1 MRTHHTRAIGT
12 CSLAIAIALVAACAD
27 GSKKVTT
34 LPTGTAPSRANETR
48 RVVALFRIAVDED
61 GKSVPGI
68 PATLPRWKW
77 HYRVNIGGAD
87 KPLDSDTAFAAG
99 QIDAATA
106 TAGWGFVTVPPGT
119 YQLAFTAFR
128 TRFAMPGARRESLG
142 YGQSSVARVD
152 VPADADLLYI
162 GTLAFHCHKADRWWG
177 YTEHECTHLRV
188 NNEEDLARDVA
199 SVYLNHLGRLQ
210 TVLASTASVASSQ

>member
-1 MRTHHTRAIGT
+1 MRTHHTLAIGT
-12 CSLAIAIALVAACAD
+12 CLLAIAIALVAACAD

-34 LPTGTAPSRANETR
+34 LPTQTDPSRTNETR
-48 RVVALFRIAVDED
+48 RAVALFRIAVDED
-61 GKSVPGI
+61 GQSVPGI
-68 PATLPRWKW
+68 PSTAPRWKW

-99 QIDAATA
+99 QIDAATG

-119 YQLAFTAFR
+119 YQLAFAAFR

-142 YGQSSVARVD
+142 YGQSSAARVD

-162 GTLAFHCHKADRWWG
+162 GTFAFQCHKADRWWG
-177 YTEHECTHLRV
+177 YTEHECTHLLV
-188 NNEEDLARDVA
+188 SNEEELARDVA
-199 SVYLNHLGRLQ
+199 STHLNHVGPLR
-210 TVLASTASVASSQ
+210 TVLASTAPVDPSQ